1 MIEVRFYQKPEKGS
15 IHMVM
20 KGHSGAAPKGEDL
33 VCAGATTL
41 AYTLA
46 QAVEFLHEMDKLH
59 IEPLIEIREGHAR
72 IIATPRE
79 EGYAE
84 VLYAFWFM
92 QCGIH
97 VLSHNYPARIRLD
110 HFRDVREMT

>member
-1 MIEVRFYQKPEKGS
+1 MIDVRFYQKPEKGS

-20 KGHSGAAPKGEDL
+20 KGHSGAAPRGEDP

-41 AYTLA
+41 CYTLA
-46 QAVEFLHEMDKLH
+46 QAVKFLEETGKLR

-72 IIATPRE
+72 IIATPKE
-79 EGYAE
+79 DGFAE

-97 VLSHNYPARIRLD
+97 VLAHNYPGCVKLD

>member
-20 KGHSGAAPKGEDL
+20 KGHSDAAPRGEDL

-46 QAVEFLHEMDKLH
+46 QAVQFLEDKLA
-59 IEPLIEIREGHAR
+59 IPPKIEIGEGHAR
-72 IIATPRE
+72 IIATPKE
-79 EGYAE
+79 EGLAE

-97 VLSHNYPARIRLD
+97 VLCHNYPGRIRLD
-110 HFRDVREMT
+110 HFRDVKEMNS